1 MKILRILTICI
12 LTGALGRGQ
21 AIDLKHLDR
30 LAAKASETADVTLD
44 GSLLKLGA
52 KFLSADD
59 PDQAKVK
66 KLVAGLKGI
75 YVRTFEFENEGEYSE
90 ADVASIR
97 KQLQSPGW
105 SRIVGVRS
113 KKDKENA
120 EVYLKTDGPDGGLAI
135 ICANPKELTV
145 VSIVGKIDVNELSEL
160 GHFGVPEI
168 DLEKPK
174 PSNLEKPKP
183 SNKKDND

>member
-1 MKILRILTICI
+1 MKILRSLTICV
-12 LTGALGRGQ
+12 LAGTLGYGQ
-21 AIDLKHLDR
+21 ALDLKHLDR

-44 GSLLKLGA
+44 GSLLKLAA

-59 PDQAKVK
+59 PDQAKIK

-75 YVRTFEFENEGEYSE
+75 YVKTFEFENQGEYSE
-90 ADVASIR
+90 SDVSSIR

-113 KKDKENA
+113 KKDSENA
-120 EVYLKTDGPDGGLAI
+120 EVYLKVGGPDGGLAI

-145 VSIVGKIDVNELSEL
+145 VSIIGKIDLDELSEL
-160 GHFGVPEI
+160 GGSLGVPKIE
-168 DLEKPK
+168 LEKPK
-174 PSNLEKPKP
+174 PP
-183 SNKKDND
+183 NKKD

>member
-1 MKILRILTICI
+1 LA
-12 LTGALGRGQ
+12 GALGHGQ

-44 GSLLKLGA
+44 GSLLKLAA
-52 KFLSADD
+52 KFLSTDE

-66 KLVAGLKGI
+66 KLVVGLKGI

-90 ADVASIR
+90 SDIASIR

-113 KKDKENA
+113 KKDSENA
-120 EVYLKTDGPDGGLAI
+120 EVYIRTGGQDGGLAI

-145 VSIVGKIDVNELSEL
+145 VSIVGKIDLDELSEL
-160 GHFGVPEI
+160 GGNLGVPKM

-183 SNKKDND
+183 SNNKKDDD

>member
-1 MKILRILTICI
+1 MKILRILTICT
-12 LTGALGRGQ
+12 LAVGLGRGQ
-21 AIDLKHLDR
+21 VIDFKHLDR
-30 LAAKASETADVTLD
+30 LSAKASDTADVTLD
-44 GSLLKLGA
+44 GSLLKLAA
-52 KFLSADD
+52 KFLSADN
-59 PDQAKVK
+59 PDQAKVR

-75 YVRTFEFENEGEYSE
+75 YVRTFEFENEGEYTE
-90 ADVASIR
+90 ADVTSIR

-113 KKDKENA
+113 KKDSENA

-145 VSIVGKIDVNELSEL
+145 VSIVGKIDLDELSEL
-160 GHFGVPEI
+160 GGSLGVPKI

-174 PSNLEKPKP
+174 AL
-183 SNKKDND
+183 NKKDHD